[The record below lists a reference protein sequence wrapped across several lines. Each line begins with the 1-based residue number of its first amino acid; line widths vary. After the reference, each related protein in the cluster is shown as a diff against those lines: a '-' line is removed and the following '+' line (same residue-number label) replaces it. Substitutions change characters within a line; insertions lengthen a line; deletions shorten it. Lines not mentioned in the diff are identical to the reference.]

1 MTTPL
6 SNADDTAEYIK
17 LRTTKDPIEA
27 FNLFIKRNV
36 DPSLHAHFDDCD
48 DNEAEYVRRTI
59 TTYAE
64 QFAAERVMT
73 IARKL
78 RPNANWSANKVGSVT
93 RKWHS
98 HGYTTALDDLLSELQ
113 TPKPQGENHEHTT
126 MQTTRS

>member
-59 TTYAE
+59 TTHAE
-64 QFAAERVMT
+64 QVATAAR
-73 IARKL
+73 IDAY
-78 RPNANWSANKVGSVT
+78 ADCGSKGGNDAEV
-93 RKWHS
+93 RAYAKS
-98 HGYTTALDDLLSELQ
+98 RADGLAELQ
-113 TPKPQGENHEHTT
+113 TPKPP
-126 MQTTRS
+126 RRKP